1 MREPGDAESIESVRS
16 ISAKRGYALTAGV
29 LLVMML
35 GGTLPVPLYVLWE
48 KQMGFGPLGVTVVF
62 AAYVVGTLAALLVLG
77 DLSDHV
83 GRRIVLAIAVACA
96 AVSTALFLAAT
107 GIGLLIVARVVSGLA
122 AGLATGTATCGNR
135 TPPRALPNGSVF
147 TWPASST
154 SMRSTFGGGVPWS
167 TQA

>member
-1 MREPGDAESIESVRS
+1 MLPGCPAVIHRPGGGS
-16 ISAKRGYALTAGV
+16 LTAGV

-96 AVSTALFLAAT
+96 AARMKGGAGRADGNVAWRRGGDDAAT
-107 GIGLLIVARVVSGLA
+107 GPG
-122 AGLATGTATCGNR
+122 GTA
-135 TPPRALPNGSVF
+135 
-147 TWPASST
+147 
-154 SMRSTFGGGVPWS
+154 GGFRPVRGDR
-167 TQA
+167 

>member
-16 ISAKRGYALTAGV
+16 ISAKRGFPLTAGV

-83 GRRIVLAIAVACA
+83 GRR
-96 AVSTALFLAAT
+96 S
-107 GIGLLIVARVVSGLA
+107 
-122 AGLATGTATCGNR
+122 AGDRRGVR
-135 TPPRALPNGSVF
+135 
-147 TWPASST
+147 
-154 SMRSTFGGGVPWS
+154 GG
-167 TQA
+167 QH

>member
-1 MREPGDAESIESVRS
+1 MLPGCPAVIHRPGGGS
-16 ISAKRGYALTAGV
+16 LTAGV

-96 AVSTALFLAAT
+96 AARMRAAPGGPT
-107 GIGLLIVARVVSGLA
+107 G
-122 AGLATGTATCGNR
+122 
-135 TPPRALPNGSVF
+135 
-147 TWPASST
+147 
-154 SMRSTFGGGVPWS
+154 M
-167 TQA
+167 

>member
-1 MREPGDAESIESVRS
+1 MNGPATGGIPV
-16 ISAKRGYALTAGV
+16 SAKRRGYTLTAGV

-62 AAYVVGTLAALLVLG
+62 AAYVAGTLAALLVLG

-96 AVSTALFLAAT
+96 AVSTDVLMAVGHIPRSGGFVVGGRSGPGASPSELIHDRGAERRRLRQAPRPVSCAAST
-107 GIGLLIVARVVSGLA
+107 VRLSSPVRAEQRV
-122 AGLATGTATCGNR
+122 
-135 TPPRALPNGSVF
+135 
-147 TWPASST
+147 
-154 SMRSTFGGGVPWS
+154 
-167 TQA
+167 